1 MTIYAHTNVFI
12 WNVQSIIIHNNPK
25 GNYEKTFNW
34 KMAKRIM
41 AILYNGILL
50 NNKKKQITHMYKH
63 RWIKNPCTKLKKL
76 DTNQNKTKPCIYMVL
91 FVWHS
96 AKVKIIKMG
105 IMVVATG
112 YRCQEGCGLISKGTR
127 ECFGLRVYILV
138 VVLVT
143 WLYLCIRI
151 HWNVSLKKV
160 HFTLCKLYLNK
171 SGIKIK

>member
-105 IMVVATG
+105 IMVVAMPGGVWIDFKGHKRMLWAESLYFSCGFG
-112 YRCQEGCGLISKGTR
+112 YLTILMYQNSL
-127 ECFGLRVYILV
+127 ECLLE
-138 VVLVT
+138 
-143 WLYLCIRI
+143 
-151 HWNVSLKKV
+151 
-160 HFTLCKLYLNK
+160 K
-171 SGIKIK
+171 SSFYSM